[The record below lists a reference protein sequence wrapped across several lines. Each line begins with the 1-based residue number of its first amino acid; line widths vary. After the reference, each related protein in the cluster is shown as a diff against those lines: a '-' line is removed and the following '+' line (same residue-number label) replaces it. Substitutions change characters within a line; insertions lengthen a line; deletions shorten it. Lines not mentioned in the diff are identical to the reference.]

1 MKKSLLFSAVLAG
14 LMLGSCSS
22 SDDIA
27 GNNTGFN
34 ETGKGYINISLNL
47 PTQGKNVSR
56 AANDVTADG
65 NADEYKVNDAALLL
79 FAGANEN
86 DAVFQGAYNL
96 DGLKKTDI
104 SANAQISTQLTKVQE
119 VSSVSA
125 TGNIYAF
132 VLVNKGSNIIVVD
145 TDHTITVNGTAFDGK
160 FSDFSQLQV
169 NDAFAKDNLMM
180 TNVPVV
186 TKPGTAAFDDATVLA
201 DVTRSIFKTEAEAK
215 ANPAADVFVERVAS
229 KVTLGMT
236 GTGTSTE
243 TLSADGATAKNFK
256 YTLEGWN
263 LANVNKSS
271 YLVRQYDNSWNSLT
285 SDGSDFLTGADKSAF
300 TANPYRFAGIN
311 LIKTNVSSDPADN
324 KYRTYWGKDI
334 NYNTVDAPFAS
345 EPTVGDANLTLT
357 KDASTYCY
365 ENTFD
370 VAHQDVRNTTCAIVK
385 MKITPDSYTGTGGTF
400 YTINGG
406 KDVVYSLA
414 SAKTKVG
421 NQFLAENTESSLKT
435 KYFSTISEAGKITVS
450 DVEFSDKAGAVTF
463 NKLVLTFTPSAT
475 GGTATNADVT
485 DAAVLTALANN
496 IKVVEYKGGYSYYN
510 ILIKHFGDE
519 LTPWNPSTKTSGL
532 SYPDHNKDAN
542 WLGRYGV
549 LRNNW
554 YDLDITD
561 VSRLGAATPEEL
573 DVKKDPTPD
582 DNLKSYISVKINVLS
597 WAKRTQ
603 KAILGQ

>member
-1 MKKSLLFSAVLAG
+1 
-14 LMLGSCSS
+14 MLGSCSS
-22 SDDIA
+22 SDDLNGG

-65 NADEYKVNDAALLL
+65 DVKEYNVKDAALLL

-96 DGLKKTDI
+96 DGLKKDI

-119 VSSVSA
+119 ISSISA
-125 TGNIYAF
+125 PGKIYAF
-132 VLVNKGSNIIVVD
+132 VLVNKGANINVGI
-145 TDHTITVNGTAFDGK
+145 DHTITVNGTAFNGK
-160 FSDFSQLQV
+160 FSDFSQLKV
-169 NDAFAKDNLMM
+169 DGAFAKDNLMM

-201 DVTRSIFKTEAEAK
+201 DVTTSIFKTEAEAK

-236 GTGTSTE
+236 GSGTSTE
-243 TLSADGATAKNFK
+243 TLSADGTAAKNFK

-271 YLVRQYDNSWNSLT
+271 YLVRQYDNTWNNLT
-285 SDGSDFLTGADKSAF
+285 SDGHDFLTGADKSAF
-300 TANPYRFAGIN
+300 AANPYRFAGIN
-311 LIKTNVSSDPADN
+311 LIKTNVSSNPAAN

-334 NYNTVDAPFAS
+334 NYTNDAPFAS
-345 EPTVGDANLTLT
+345 DATVGDADLTLG
-357 KDASTYCY
+357 KDATTYCY

-370 VAHQDVRNTTCAIVK
+370 VAHQKVYNTTTAIVK
-385 MKITPDSYTGTGGTF
+385 MKITPESYTGGTF

-414 SAKTKVG
+414 NAKIKVG
-421 NQFLAENTESSLKT
+421 NQFLAENTESFLKT
-435 KYFSTISEAGKITVS
+435 TYFHTVTEAGKITVS
-450 DVEFSDKAGAVTF
+450 DVDFSDNAGKVTF
-463 NKLVLTFTPSAT
+463 NKLVLTFTPTA
-475 GGTATNADVT
+475 GGTATTADVT

-519 LTPWNPSTKTSGL
+519 LTPWNPSTKTSGI
-532 SYPDHNKDAN
+532 SYPTPNEAN

-573 DVKKDPTPD
+573 DVKNDPTPD

>member
-27 GNNTGFN
+27 GSNTGFN
-34 ETGKGYINISLNL
+34 EIGKGYINISLNL

-65 NADEYKVNDAALLL
+65 DVKEYKVNDAALLL

-104 SANAQISTQLTKVQE
+104 NTNVQISTQLTKVQE
-119 VSSVSA
+119 ISSVSA

-132 VLVNKGSNIIVVD
+132 VLVNKGSNIVVG
-145 TDHTITVNGTAFDGK
+145 TDHTITVNGTAFNGK
-160 FSDFSQLQV
+160 FSDFSQLKVDGAFV
-169 NDAFAKDNLMM
+169 NDNLMM

-186 TKPGTAAFDDATVLA
+186 TKPGTAAFDNATVLT

-243 TLSADGATAKNFK
+243 TLSADGATAKNFN
-256 YTLEGWN
+256 YSLEGWN

-271 YLVRQYDNSWNSLT
+271 YLVRQYDNAWNNLT
-285 SDGSDFLTGADKSAF
+285 SDGADFLSGADKTAW

-311 LIKTNVSSDPADN
+311 LIKTNVSSDPAAN

-345 EPTVGDANLTLT
+345 DATVGDADLTLG
-357 KDASTYCY
+357 KDATTYCY

-370 VAHQDVRNTTCAIVK
+370 VDHQNVRNTTTAIVK
-385 MKITPDSYTGTGGTF
+385 MKITPDSYTDGTF

-414 SAKTKVG
+414 NAKTKVG
-421 NQFLAENTESSLKT
+421 NLFLAENTESSLKAT
-435 KYFSTISEAGKITVS
+435 YFPTVTEAGKITVS
-450 DVEFSDKAGAVTF
+450 DVEFSDEAGAVTF
-463 NKLVLTFTPSAT
+463 AKLVLTFTPTA
-475 GGTATNADVT
+475 GGIPTTADVT
-485 DAAVLTALANN
+485 DATVLTAIANN

-519 LTPWNPSTKTSGL
+519 LTPWNPSTKTTGI
-532 SYPDHNKDAN
+532 SYPTPNEAN

-573 DVKKDPTPD
+573 DVKNDPTPD

-603 KAILGQ
+603 SAILGQ

>member
-1 MKKSLLFSAVLAG
+1 
-14 LMLGSCSS
+14 MLGSCSS
-22 SDDIA
+22 SDDLNGG

-47 PTQGKNVSR
+47 PTQSKNVSR

-65 NADEYKVNDAALLL
+65 DAKEYNVKDAALLL

-104 SANAQISTQLTKVQE
+104 DANVQISTQLTKVQE
-119 VSSVSA
+119 ISSISA
-125 TGNIYAF
+125 PGKIYAF
-132 VLVNKGSNIIVVD
+132 VLVNKGANINVGI
-145 TDHTITVNGTAFDGK
+145 DHTITVNGTAFNGK
-160 FSDFSQLQV
+160 FSDFSQLKV
-169 NDAFAKDNLMM
+169 DGAFAKDNLMM

-201 DVTRSIFKTEAEAK
+201 DVTTSIFKTEAEAK

-236 GTGTSTE
+236 GSGTSTE
-243 TLSADGATAKNFK
+243 TLSADGTAAKNFK

-271 YLVRQYDNSWNSLT
+271 YLVRQYDNTWNNLT
-285 SDGSDFLTGADKSAF
+285 SDGLDFLTGADKSAF
-300 TANPYRFAGIN
+300 AANPYRFAGIN
-311 LIKTNVSSDPADN
+311 LIKTNVSSNPAAN

-334 NYNTVDAPFAS
+334 NYTNDAPFAS
-345 EPTVGDANLTLT
+345 DATVGDADLTLG
-357 KDASTYCY
+357 KDATTYCY

-370 VAHQDVRNTTCAIVK
+370 VAHQKVYNTTTAIVK
-385 MKITPDSYTGTGGTF
+385 MKITPDPSTGGTF

-414 SAKTKVG
+414 NAKTKVG
-421 NQFLAENTESSLKT
+421 NQFLAENTESFLKT
-435 KYFSTISEAGKITVS
+435 TYFPSVTEAGKITVS
-450 DVEFSDKAGAVTF
+450 DVDFSDNAGKVTF
-463 NKLVLTFTPSAT
+463 NKLVLTFTPTAGGAAT
-475 GGTATNADVT
+475 TYDVT

-496 IKVVEYKGGYSYYN
+496 IKVVEYKGGYSYYK

-519 LTPWNPSTKTSGL
+519 LTPWNPSTKTSGI
-532 SYPDHNKDAN
+532 SYPTPDEAN

-554 YDLDITD
+554 YDLDITG

-573 DVKKDPTPD
+573 DVKNDPTPD

>member
-1 MKKSLLFSAVLAG
+1 
-14 LMLGSCSS
+14 MLGSCSS
-22 SDDIA
+22 SDDLNGG

-47 PTQGKNVSR
+47 PTQSKNVSR

-65 NADEYKVNDAALLL
+65 DAKEYNVKDAALLL

-104 SANAQISTQLTKVQE
+104 DANVQISTQLTKVQE
-119 VSSVSA
+119 ISSISA
-125 TGNIYAF
+125 PGKIYAF
-132 VLVNKGSNIIVVD
+132 VLVNKGANINVGI
-145 TDHTITVNGTAFDGK
+145 DHTITVNGTAFNGK
-160 FSDFSQLQV
+160 FSDFSQLKV
-169 NDAFAKDNLMM
+169 DGAFAKDNLMM

-201 DVTRSIFKTEAEAK
+201 DVTTSIFKTEAEAK

-236 GTGTSTE
+236 GSGTSTE
-243 TLSADGATAKNFK
+243 TLSADGTAAKNFK

-271 YLVRQYDNSWNSLT
+271 YLVRQYDNTWNNLT
-285 SDGSDFLTGADKSAF
+285 SDGLDFLTGADKSAF
-300 TANPYRFAGIN
+300 AANPYRFAGIN
-311 LIKTNVSSDPADN
+311 LIKTNVSSNPAAN

-334 NYNTVDAPFAS
+334 NYTNDAPFAS
-345 EPTVGDANLTLT
+345 DATVGDADLTLG
-357 KDASTYCY
+357 KDATTYCY

-370 VAHQDVRNTTCAIVK
+370 VAHQKVYNTTTAIVK
-385 MKITPDSYTGTGGTF
+385 MKITPDPSTGGTF

-414 SAKTKVG
+414 NAKTKVG
-421 NQFLAENTESSLKT
+421 NQFLAENTESFLKT
-435 KYFSTISEAGKITVS
+435 TYFPSVTEAGKITVS
-450 DVEFSDKAGAVTF
+450 DVDFSDNAGKVTF
-463 NKLVLTFTPSAT
+463 NKLVLTFTPTAGGAAT
-475 GGTATNADVT
+475 TYDVT

-519 LTPWNPSTKTSGL
+519 LTPWNPSTKTSGI
-532 SYPDHNKDAN
+532 SYPTPNEAN

-554 YDLDITD
+554 YDLDITG

-573 DVKKDPTPD
+573 DVKNDPTPD

>member
-1 MKKSLLFSAVLAG
+1 MKKTLLFSVALAG

-22 SDDIA
+22 SDDLNGG

-65 NADEYKVNDAALLL
+65 DVKEYNVKDAALLL

-96 DGLKKTDI
+96 DGLKKDI

-119 VSSVSA
+119 ISSISA
-125 TGNIYAF
+125 PGKIYAF
-132 VLVNKGSNIIVVD
+132 VLVNKGANINVGI
-145 TDHTITVNGTAFDGK
+145 DHTITVNGTAFNGK
-160 FSDFSQLQV
+160 FSDFSQLKV
-169 NDAFAKDNLMM
+169 DGAFAKDNLMM

-186 TKPGTAAFDDATVLA
+186 TKPGSTAFDDATVLT
-201 DVTRSIFKTEAEAK
+201 DVTSSIFKTEAEAK

-229 KVTLGMT
+229 KVTLGMS
-236 GTGTSTE
+236 GSGTSTE

-271 YLVRQYDNSWNSLT
+271 YLVRQYDNTWNNLT
-285 SDGSDFLTGADKSAF
+285 SDGHDFLTGADKSAF
-300 TANPYRFAGIN
+300 AANPYRFAGIN
-311 LIKTNVSSDPADN
+311 LIKTNVSSNPAAN

-334 NYNTVDAPFAS
+334 NYTNDAPFAS
-345 EPTVGDANLTLT
+345 DATVGDADLTLG
-357 KDASTYCY
+357 KDATTYCY

-370 VAHQDVRNTTCAIVK
+370 VAHQKVYNTTTAIVK
-385 MKITPDSYTGTGGTF
+385 MKITPESYTGGTF

-414 SAKTKVG
+414 NAKIKVG
-421 NQFLAENTESSLKT
+421 NQFLAENTESFLKT
-435 KYFSTISEAGKITVS
+435 TYFHTVTEAGKITVS
-450 DVEFSDKAGAVTF
+450 DVDFSDNAGKVTF
-463 NKLVLTFTPSAT
+463 NKLVLTFTPTA
-475 GGTATNADVT
+475 GGTATTADVT

-532 SYPDHNKDAN
+532 SYPDPNKDAN

-554 YDLDITD
+554 YDLDITG

-573 DVKKDPTPD
+573 DVKNDPTPD

-603 KAILGQ
+603 GAILGQ

>member
-27 GNNTGFN
+27 GSNTGFN

-65 NADEYKVNDAALLL
+65 VADEYKVNDAALLL

-86 DAVFQGAYNL
+86 DAVFQGAYDL
-96 DGLKKTDI
+96 DGLKKNNI
-104 SANAQISTQLTKVQE
+104 ENNVQISTQLTKVQE
-119 VSSVSA
+119 ISSISA
-125 TGNIYAF
+125 SGNIYAF
-132 VLVNKGSNIIVVD
+132 VLVNKGSNIKVG
-145 TDHTITVNGTAFDGK
+145 TDHTITVNGSPFTGNFSAFSKLEVKG
-160 FSDFSQLQV
+160 DFV
-169 NDAFAKDNLMM
+169 KDNLMM

-201 DVTRSIFKTEAEAK
+201 DVTSSIFKTEAEAK

-236 GTGTSTE
+236 GSGTSTE
-243 TLSADGATAKNFK
+243 TLSADGATAENFK
-256 YTLEGWN
+256 YALEGWN

-271 YLVRQYDNSWNSLT
+271 YLVRQYDNTWNNLT
-285 SDGSDFLTGADKSAF
+285 SDGRDFLTSADKSAF
-300 TANPYRFAGIN
+300 DANPYRFAGIK
-311 LIKTNVSSDPADN
+311 LIKTNVSSNPADN
-324 KYRTYWGKDI
+324 KFRTYWGKDI
-334 NYNTVDAPFAS
+334 NYTDDAPFAS
-345 EPTVGDANLTLT
+345 YATVGDADLTLGMGAT
-357 KDASTYCY
+357 TYCY

-370 VAHQDVRNTTCAIVK
+370 VDHQNVCNTTTAIVK
-385 MKITPDSYTGTGGTF
+385 MKITPDSYTGGTTF

-414 SAKTKVG
+414 NAKTKVG

-435 KYFSTISEAGKITVS
+435 KYFSTVSEDGKITVS
-450 DVEFSDKAGAVTF
+450 DVDFSDNAGKVNF
-463 NKLVLTFTPSAT
+463 NKLVLTFTPTAT
-475 GGTATNADVT
+475 GSTPTTADVT
-485 DAAVLTALANN
+485 DATVLTALANN

-532 SYPDHNKDAN
+532 SYPTPNEAN

-554 YDLDITD
+554 YDLDITG
-561 VSRLGAATPEEL
+561 VSRLGAATPDEL
-573 DVKKDPTPD
+573 DVKEDPTPD

-603 KAILGQ
+603 GAILGQ

>member
-1 MKKSLLFSAVLAG
+1 MKKTLLFSVALAG

-22 SDDIA
+22 SDDLNGG

-65 NADEYKVNDAALLL
+65 DVKEYNVKDAALLL

-96 DGLKKTDI
+96 DDLKKTDI
-104 SANAQISTQLTKVQE
+104 DANVQISTQLTKVQE
-119 VSSVSA
+119 ISSISA
-125 TGNIYAF
+125 PGKIYAF
-132 VLVNKGSNIIVVD
+132 VLVNKGANINVGI
-145 TDHTITVNGTAFDGK
+145 DHTITVNGTAFNGK
-160 FSDFSQLQV
+160 FSDFSQLKV
-169 NDAFAKDNLMM
+169 DGAFAKDNLMM

-201 DVTRSIFKTEAEAK
+201 DVTTSIFKTEAEAK

-236 GTGTSTE
+236 GSGTSTE
-243 TLSADGATAKNFK
+243 TLSADGTAAKNFK

-271 YLVRQYDNSWNSLT
+271 YLVRQYDNTWNNLT
-285 SDGSDFLTGADKSAF
+285 SDGLDFLTGADKSAF
-300 TANPYRFAGIN
+300 AANPYRFAGIN
-311 LIKTNVSSDPADN
+311 LIKTNVSSNPAAN

-334 NYNTVDAPFAS
+334 NYTNDAPFAS
-345 EPTVGDANLTLT
+345 DATVGDADLTLG
-357 KDASTYCY
+357 KDATTYCY

-370 VAHQDVRNTTCAIVK
+370 VAHQKVYNTTTAIVK
-385 MKITPDSYTGTGGTF
+385 MKITPDPSTGGTF

-414 SAKTKVG
+414 NAKTKVG
-421 NQFLAENTESSLKT
+421 NQFLAENTESFLKT
-435 KYFSTISEAGKITVS
+435 TYFPSVTEAGKITVS
-450 DVEFSDKAGAVTF
+450 DVDFSDNAGKVTF
-463 NKLVLTFTPSAT
+463 NKLVLTFTPTA
-475 GGTATNADVT
+475 GGTATTYDVT

-519 LTPWNPSTKTSGL
+519 LTPWNPSTKTSGI
-532 SYPDHNKDAN
+532 SYPTPDEAN

-554 YDLDITD
+554 YDLDITG

-573 DVKKDPTPD
+573 DVKNDPTPD

-603 KAILGQ
+603 GAILGQ

>member
-27 GNNTGFN
+27 GSNTGFN

-65 NADEYKVNDAALLL
+65 VAEEYKVNDAALLL

-96 DGLKKTDI
+96 DGLKKNNI
-104 SANAQISTQLTKVQE
+104 ENNVQISTQLTKVQE
-119 VSSVSA
+119 ISSISA
-125 TGNIYAF
+125 SGNIYAF
-132 VLVNKGSNIIVVD
+132 VLVNKGSNINVG
-145 TDHTITVNGTAFDGK
+145 TDHTITVNSIPFTGNFSAFSKLKVKG
-160 FSDFSQLQV
+160 DFV
-169 NDAFAKDNLMM
+169 KDNLMM

-201 DVTRSIFKTEAEAK
+201 DVTTSIFKTEAEAK

-236 GTGTSTE
+236 GSGTSTE
-243 TLSADGATAKNFK
+243 TLSADGATAKNFE
-256 YTLEGWN
+256 YTLVGWN

-271 YLVRQYDNSWNSLT
+271 YLVRQYDNAWNNLT
-285 SDGSDFLTGADKSAF
+285 SNGADFLSGADKSAF
-300 TANPYRFAGIN
+300 DANPYRFAGIK
-311 LIKTNVSSDPADN
+311 LIKTNVSSNPAAN

-334 NYNTVDAPFAS
+334 NYTNDAPFAS
-345 EPTVGDANLTLT
+345 DATVGDADLTLG

-370 VAHQDVRNTTCAIVK
+370 VAHQNVCNTTTAIVK
-385 MKITPDSYTGTGGTF
+385 MKITPDSYTDGTTF

-414 SAKTKVG
+414 NAKTKVG
-421 NQFLAENTESSLKT
+421 NQFLAENTESFLKT
-435 KYFSTISEAGKITVS
+435 TYFPSVTEAGKITVS
-450 DVEFSDKAGAVTF
+450 DVDFSDNAGKVTF
-463 NKLVLTFTPSAT
+463 NKLVLTFTPTA
-475 GGTATNADVT
+475 GGTATTYDVT
-485 DAAVLTALANN
+485 DAAILTALANN
-496 IKVVEYKGGYSYYN
+496 IKVVEYKDGYSYYN

-519 LTPWNPSTKTSGL
+519 LTPWNPSTKTSGI
-532 SYPDHNKDAN
+532 SYPSSNEAN

-554 YDLDITD
+554 YDLDITG

-573 DVKKDPTPD
+573 DVKNDPTPD

-603 KAILGQ
+603 GAILGQ

>member
-1 MKKSLLFSAVLAG
+1 MKKTLLFSVALAG

-22 SDDIA
+22 SDDLNGG

-65 NADEYKVNDAALLL
+65 DVKEYNVKDAALLL

-96 DGLKKTDI
+96 DGLKKDI

-119 VSSVSA
+119 ISSISA
-125 TGNIYAF
+125 PGKIYAF
-132 VLVNKGSNIIVVD
+132 VLVNKGAKINVGI
-145 TDHTITVNGTAFDGK
+145 DHTITVNGIAFNGK
-160 FSDFSQLQV
+160 FSDFSQLKV
-169 NDAFAKDNLMM
+169 DGAFAKDNLMM

-201 DVTRSIFKTEAEAK
+201 DVTTSIFKTEAEAK

-236 GTGTSTE
+236 GSGTSTE
-243 TLSADGATAKNFK
+243 TLSADGTAAKNFK

-271 YLVRQYDNSWNSLT
+271 YLVRQYDNTWNNLT
-285 SDGSDFLTGADKSAF
+285 SDGLDFLTGADKSAF
-300 TANPYRFAGIN
+300 AANPYRFAGIN
-311 LIKTNVSSDPADN
+311 LIKTNVSSNPAAN

-334 NYNTVDAPFAS
+334 NYTNDAPFAS
-345 EPTVGDANLTLT
+345 DATVGDADLTLG
-357 KDASTYCY
+357 KDATTYCY

-370 VAHQDVRNTTCAIVK
+370 VAHQKVYNTTTAIVK
-385 MKITPDSYTGTGGTF
+385 MKITPDSYTGGTF

-414 SAKTKVG
+414 NAKTKVG
-421 NQFLAENTESSLKT
+421 NQFLAENTESFLKT
-435 KYFSTISEAGKITVS
+435 TYFPTVTEAGKISVS
-450 DVEFSDKAGAVTF
+450 NVEFSDEAGAVTF
-463 NKLVLTFTPSAT
+463 TKLVLTFTPTAT
-475 GGTATNADVT
+475 GGTTSTADVT

-519 LTPWNPSTKTSGL
+519 LTPWNPSTKTSGI
-532 SYPDHNKDAN
+532 SYPTPNEAN

-573 DVKKDPTPD
+573 DVKNDPTPD

-603 KAILGQ
+603 SAILGQ

>member
-27 GNNTGFN
+27 GSNTGFN

-96 DGLKKTDI
+96 DGLKKNAID
-104 SANAQISTQLTKVQE
+104 ANAQISTQLTKVQE
-119 VSSVSA
+119 ISSVSA

-132 VLVNKGSNIIVVD
+132 VLVNKGSNIVVG
-145 TDHTITVNGTAFDGK
+145 TDHTITVNGTAFNGK
-160 FSDFSQLQV
+160 FSDFSQLKVDGAFV
-169 NDAFAKDNLMM
+169 NDNLMM

-186 TKPGTAAFDDATVLA
+186 TKPGTAAFDNATVLT
-201 DVTRSIFKTEAEAK
+201 DVTTSIFKTEAEAK

-236 GTGTSTE
+236 GSGTSTE

-271 YLVRQYDNSWNSLT
+271 YLVRQYDNTWNNLT
-285 SDGSDFLTGADKSAF
+285 SDGRDFLTGAEKSAF
-300 TANPYRFAGIN
+300 DANPYRFAGIK
-311 LIKTNVSSDPADN
+311 LIKTNVSSDPAAN

-334 NYNTVDAPFAS
+334 NYTDDAPFATD
-345 EPTVGDANLTLT
+345 PTVGDAYLTLGKGAT
-357 KDASTYCY
+357 TYCY

-370 VAHQDVRNTTCAIVK
+370 VDHQNVCNTTTAIVK
-385 MKITPDSYTGTGGTF
+385 MKITPDSYTGGTTF

-406 KDVVYSLA
+406 KDVVYSLEN
-414 SAKTKVG
+414 AKTKVG
-421 NQFLAENTESSLKT
+421 NQFLAEKTESFLKT
-435 KYFSTISEAGKITVS
+435 TYFPTVTEAGKITVS
-450 DVEFSDKAGAVTF
+450 DVDFSDNAGKVNF
-463 NKLVLTFTPSAT
+463 NKLVLTFTPTAT
-475 GGTATNADVT
+475 GGTTSTADVT
-485 DAAVLTALANN
+485 DVAVLTALANN

-532 SYPDHNKDAN
+532 SYPTPNEAN

-554 YDLDITD
+554 YDLDITG
-561 VSRLGAATPEEL
+561 VSRLGAATPDEL

>member
-1 MKKSLLFSAVLAG
+1 MKKTLLFSVALAG

-22 SDDIA
+22 SDDLNGG

-47 PTQGKNVSR
+47 PTQSKNVSR
-56 AANDVTADG
+56 AANDDVADG
-65 NADEYKVNDAALLL
+65 VADEYKVNDAALLL
-79 FAGANEN
+79 FAGLNEN
-86 DAVFQGAYNL
+86 EASFQGAYDL
-96 DGLKKTDI
+96 TGFKTNDI
-104 SANAQISTQLTKVQE
+104 SSNHQISTQLTKVQE
-119 VSSVSA
+119 ISSISA
-125 TGNIYAF
+125 PGKIYAF
-132 VLVNKGSNIIVVD
+132 VLVNKGSNINVG
-145 TDHTITVNGTAFDGK
+145 TDHTIKVNGSLFTGSFSK
-160 FSDFSQLQV
+160 FSKLEVDG
-169 NDAFAKDNLMM
+169 AFAKDNLMM

-201 DVTRSIFKTEAEAK
+201 DVTTSIFKTEAEAK

-229 KVTLGMT
+229 KVTLGQS
-236 GTGTSTE
+236 GDGTSTE
-243 TLSADGATAKNFK
+243 TLSTNGATAKAFK
-256 YTLEGWN
+256 YSLEGWN

-271 YLVRQYDNSWNSLT
+271 YLVRQYDNSWNNLT
-285 SDGSDFLTGADKSAF
+285 SDATDFVTGADKSAF
-300 TANPYRFAGIN
+300 IANPYRFAGIN
-311 LIKTNVSSDPADN
+311 LIKTAVSSDPGAN
-324 KYRTYWGKDI
+324 KYRTYWGMDK
-334 NYNTVDAPFAS
+334 NYSTVDAPFAS
-345 EPTVGDANLTLT
+345 NPTVGDADLTLGKNET
-357 KDASTYCY
+357 TYCY

-385 MKITPDSYTGTGGTF
+385 MKITPDTYTDGTF

-421 NQFLAENTESSLKT
+421 NQFLGENTESYLKAT
-435 KYFSTISEAGKITVS
+435 YFPAISEAGKISVS
-450 DVEFSDKAGAVTF
+450 DVDFSDNAGKVTF
-463 NKLVLTFTPSAT
+463 NKLVLTFTPTA
-475 GGTATNADVT
+475 GGTATTKKDVT

-519 LTPWNPSTKTSGL
+519 LAPWNPSTKTKGV
-532 SYPDHNKDAN
+532 SYPAPNEAN

-554 YDLDITD
+554 YDLDITG
-561 VSRLGAATPEEL
+561 VSRLGAATPDEL
-573 DVKKDPTPD
+573 DVKNDPTPD

-603 KAILGQ
+603 GATLGE

>member
-27 GNNTGFN
+27 GSNTGFN

-65 NADEYKVNDAALLL
+65 DVKEYNVKDAALLL

-96 DGLKKTDI
+96 DGLKKDI

-119 VSSVSA
+119 ISSISA
-125 TGNIYAF
+125 SGKIYAF
-132 VLVNKGSNIIVVD
+132 VLVNKGAKIIVG
-145 TDHTITVNGTAFDGK
+145 TDHTITVNGTPFNGK
-160 FSDFSQLQV
+160 FSEFSKLEV
-169 NDAFAKDNLMM
+169 DGAFAKDNLMM

-201 DVTRSIFKTEAEAK
+201 DVTTSIFKTEAEAK

-236 GTGTSTE
+236 GSGTSTE
-243 TLSADGATAKNFK
+243 TLSADGATAKNFE
-256 YTLEGWN
+256 YTLVGWN

-271 YLVRQYDNSWNSLT
+271 YLVRQYDNSWKDLK
-285 SDGSDFLTGADKSAF
+285 SDGYDFLTGADKSAF
-300 TANPYRFAGIN
+300 DANPYRFAGIN
-311 LIKTNVSSDPADN
+311 LIKTNVSSDPAAN

-334 NYNTVDAPFAS
+334 NYTDEAPFATD
-345 EPTVGDANLTLT
+345 PTVGDGDLTLGKGAT
-357 KDASTYCY
+357 TYCY

-370 VAHQDVRNTTCAIVK
+370 VAHQDVRNTTTAIVK
-385 MKITPDSYTGTGGTF
+385 MKITPDSYTGGTTF

-414 SAKTKVG
+414 NAKTKVG
-421 NQFLAENTESSLKT
+421 NQFLAEKTESFLKT
-435 KYFSTISEAGKITVS
+435 TYFPTVTEAGKITVS
-450 DVEFSDKAGAVTF
+450 DVDFSDNAGKVTF
-463 NKLVLTFTPSAT
+463 NKLVLTFTP
-475 GGTATNADVT
+475 TATSGTPTTADVT
-485 DAAVLTALANN
+485 DATVLTALANN

-519 LTPWNPSTKTSGL
+519 LTPWNPSTKTSGI
-532 SYPDHNKDAN
+532 SYPTPNEAN

-554 YDLDITD
+554 YDLDITG

>member
-65 NADEYKVNDAALLL
+65 NVDEYKVNDAALLL

-96 DGLKKTDI
+96 DGFQKKDI
-104 SANAQISTQLTKVQE
+104 SADAQISTQLTKVQE

-132 VLVNKGSNIIVVD
+132 VLVNKGSNIVVD
-145 TDHTITVNGTAFDGK
+145 TDHTITVNGTAFNGK
-160 FSDFSQLQV
+160 FSDFSKLEV
-169 NDAFAKDNLMM
+169 NGAFAKDNLMM

-186 TKPGTAAFDDATVLA
+186 TKPGSTAFDDATVLT
-201 DVTRSIFKTEAEAK
+201 DVTSSIFKTEAEAK

-271 YLVRQYDNSWNSLT
+271 YLVRQYDNSWNSLK
-285 SDGSDFLTGADKSAF
+285 SDGKDFLTGAVKSAF
-300 TANPYRFAGIN
+300 DANPYRFAGIN
-311 LIKTNVSSDPADN
+311 LIKTNVSSDPAAN

-334 NYNTVDAPFAS
+334 NYNTVEAPFAS
-345 EPTVGDANLTLT
+345 DPTVGDADLTLG
-357 KDASTYCY
+357 KDATTYCY

-370 VAHQDVRNTTCAIVK
+370 VAHQDVRNTTTAIVK
-385 MKITPDSYTGTGGTF
+385 MKITPDTYTGGTF

-414 SAKTKVG
+414 TAKAKVG
-421 NQFLAENTESSLKT
+421 NQFLAENTESSLKAT
-435 KYFSTISEAGKITVS
+435 YFHTVTEAGKITVS
-450 DVEFSDKAGAVTF
+450 DVDFSDKAGAVTF
-463 NKLVLTFTPSAT
+463 AKLVLTFTPTA
-475 GGTATNADVT
+475 GGTPTTADVT
-485 DAAVLTALANN
+485 DATVLTALANN

-519 LTPWNPSTKTSGL
+519 LTPWNPSTKTSGI
-532 SYPDHNKDAN
+532 SYPTPNEAN

-573 DVKKDPTPD
+573 DVKNDPTPD

-603 KAILGQ
+603 SAILGQ

>member
-1 MKKSLLFSAVLAG
+1 MKKTLLFSVALAG

-22 SDDIA
+22 SDDLNGG

-47 PTQGKNVSR
+47 PTQSKNVSR

-65 NADEYKVNDAALLL
+65 DAKEYNVKDAALLL

-104 SANAQISTQLTKVQE
+104 DANVQISTQLTKVQE
-119 VSSVSA
+119 ISSISA
-125 TGNIYAF
+125 PGKIYAF
-132 VLVNKGSNIIVVD
+132 VLVNKGANINVGI
-145 TDHTITVNGTAFDGK
+145 DHTITVNGTAFNGK
-160 FSDFSQLQV
+160 FSDFSQLKV
-169 NDAFAKDNLMM
+169 DGAFAKDNLMM

-201 DVTRSIFKTEAEAK
+201 DVTTSIFKTEAEAK

-236 GTGTSTE
+236 GSGTSTE
-243 TLSADGATAKNFK
+243 TLSADGTAAKNFK

-271 YLVRQYDNSWNSLT
+271 YLVRQYDNTWNNLT
-285 SDGSDFLTGADKSAF
+285 SNGLDFLTGADKSAF
-300 TANPYRFAGIN
+300 AANPYRFAGIN
-311 LIKTNVSSDPADN
+311 LIKTNVSSNPAAN

-334 NYNTVDAPFAS
+334 NYTNDAPFAS
-345 EPTVGDANLTLT
+345 DATVGDADLTLG
-357 KDASTYCY
+357 KDATTYCY

-370 VAHQDVRNTTCAIVK
+370 VAHQKVYNTTTAIVK
-385 MKITPDSYTGTGGTF
+385 MKITPDPSTGGTF

-414 SAKTKVG
+414 NAKTKVG
-421 NQFLAENTESSLKT
+421 NQFLAENTESFLKT
-435 KYFSTISEAGKITVS
+435 TYFPSVTEAGKITVS
-450 DVEFSDKAGAVTF
+450 DVDFSDNAGKVTF
-463 NKLVLTFTPSAT
+463 NKLVLTFTPTAGGAAT
-475 GGTATNADVT
+475 TYDVT

-519 LTPWNPSTKTSGL
+519 LTPWNPSTKTSGI
-532 SYPDHNKDAN
+532 SYPTPDEAN

-554 YDLDITD
+554 YDLDITG

-573 DVKKDPTPD
+573 DVKNDPTPD

>member
-27 GNNTGFN
+27 GSNTGFN
-34 ETGKGYINISLNL
+34 ENGKGYINISLNL

-65 NADEYKVNDAALLL
+65 DVKEYKVNDAALLL
-79 FAGANEN
+79 FAGENEN
-86 DAVFQGAYNL
+86 DAVFQEAYNL

-104 SANAQISTQLTKVQE
+104 NTNVQISTQLTKVQE
-119 VSSVSA
+119 ISSVSA

-132 VLVNKGSNIIVVD
+132 VLVNKGSNIGVG
-145 TDHTITVNGTAFDGK
+145 TDHTITVNGTAFNGK
-160 FSDFSQLQV
+160 FSDFSQLKVDGAFV
-169 NDAFAKDNLMM
+169 NDNLMM

-186 TKPGTAAFDDATVLA
+186 TKPGTAAFDNATVLT

-236 GTGTSTE
+236 GSGTSTE
-243 TLSADGATAKNFK
+243 TLSADGATAENFK
-256 YTLEGWN
+256 YALEGWN

-271 YLVRQYDNSWNSLT
+271 YLVRQYDNTWNNLT
-285 SDGSDFLTGADKSAF
+285 SDGRDFLTSADKSAF
-300 TANPYRFAGIN
+300 DANPYRFAGIN
-311 LIKTNVSSDPADN
+311 LIKTNVLSDPAAN

-334 NYNTVDAPFAS
+334 NYNPDDAPFAS
-345 EPTVGDANLTLT
+345 DPTVGDADLTLG
-357 KDASTYCY
+357 KDATTYCY

-370 VAHQDVRNTTCAIVK
+370 VDHQNVRNTTTAIVK
-385 MKITPDSYTGTGGTF
+385 MKITPDSYTGGTTF

-406 KDVVYSLA
+406 KDVVYSLEN
-414 SAKTKVG
+414 AKTKVG
-421 NQFLAENTESSLKT
+421 NQFLAENTESSLKAT
-435 KYFSTISEAGKITVS
+435 YFHTVTEAGKITVS
-450 DVEFSDKAGAVTF
+450 DVEFSDEAGAVTF
-463 NKLVLTFTPSAT
+463 AKLVLTFTPTA
-475 GGTATNADVT
+475 GGIPTTADVT
-485 DAAVLTALANN
+485 DATVLTALANN

-519 LTPWNPSTKTSGL
+519 LTPWNPSTKTTGI
-532 SYPDHNKDAN
+532 SYPTPNEAN

-554 YDLDITD
+554 YYLDITD

-573 DVKKDPTPD
+573 DVQNDPTPD

-603 KAILGQ
+603 STILGK

>member
-104 SANAQISTQLTKVQE
+104 DANAQISTQLTKVQE
-119 VSSVSA
+119 ISSVSA

-132 VLVNKGSNIIVVD
+132 VLVNKGSNIVVG
-145 TDHTITVNGTAFDGK
+145 TDHTITVNGTAFTGK

-169 NDAFAKDNLMM
+169 NGDFVKDNLMM

-186 TKPGTAAFDDATVLA
+186 TEPGTAAFDDATVLTN
-201 DVTRSIFKTEAEAK
+201 VTSSIFKTEAEAK

-236 GTGTSTE
+236 GSGTSTE
-243 TLSADGATAKNFK
+243 TLSADGAPAAKFK
-256 YTLEGWN
+256 YELNGWN

-271 YLVRQYDNSWNSLT
+271 YLVRQYDNSWNSLA
-285 SDGSDFLTGADKSAF
+285 SDGLDFLSTAEQSLWSA
-300 TANPYRFAGIN
+300 NKYRFAGIN
-311 LIKTNVSSDPADN
+311 LIKTNVPSDPAAN

-334 NYNTVDAPFAS
+334 NYTDEAPFAS
-345 EPTVGDANLTLT
+345 EATVGDAALTLT
-357 KDASTYCY
+357 KDATTYCY

-370 VAHQDVRNTTCAIVK
+370 VAHQDVRNTTTAIVK
-385 MKITPDSYTGTGGTF
+385 MKITPDSYTDGTF

-414 SAKTKVG
+414 NAKTKVG

-435 KYFSTISEAGKITVS
+435 TYFPTVTEAGKITVS

-463 NKLVLTFTPSAT
+463 TKLVLTFTPTAT
-475 GGTATNADVT
+475 GGTATTANVT
-485 DAAVLTALANN
+485 DAAVLAALANN

-519 LTPWNPSTKTSGL
+519 LTPWNPSTKTSGI
-532 SYPDHNKDAN
+532 SYPTPNEAN

-554 YDLDITD
+554 YYLDITG

-573 DVKKDPTPD
+573 DVKNDPTPD

-603 KAILGQ
+603 KATLGE

>member
-1 MKKSLLFSAVLAG
+1 
-14 LMLGSCSS
+14 MLGSCSS
-22 SDDIA
+22 SDDLNGG

-47 PTQGKNVSR
+47 PTQSKNVSR

-65 NADEYKVNDAALLL
+65 DAKEYNVKDAALLL

-104 SANAQISTQLTKVQE
+104 DANVQISTQLTKVQE
-119 VSSVSA
+119 ISSISA
-125 TGNIYAF
+125 PGKIYAF
-132 VLVNKGSNIIVVD
+132 VLVNKGANINVGI
-145 TDHTITVNGTAFDGK
+145 DHTITVNGTAFNGK
-160 FSDFSQLQV
+160 FSDFSQLKV
-169 NDAFAKDNLMM
+169 DGAFAKDNLMM

-201 DVTRSIFKTEAEAK
+201 DVTTSIFKTEAEAK

-236 GTGTSTE
+236 GSGTSTE
-243 TLSADGATAKNFK
+243 TLSADGTAAKNFK

-271 YLVRQYDNSWNSLT
+271 YLVRQYDNTWNNLT
-285 SDGSDFLTGADKSAF
+285 SDGLDFLTGADKSAF
-300 TANPYRFAGIN
+300 AANPYRFAGIN
-311 LIKTNVSSDPADN
+311 LIKTNVSSNPAAN

-334 NYNTVDAPFAS
+334 NYTNDAPFAS
-345 EPTVGDANLTLT
+345 DATVGDADLTLG
-357 KDASTYCY
+357 KDATTYCY

-370 VAHQDVRNTTCAIVK
+370 VAHQKVYNTTTAIVK
-385 MKITPDSYTGTGGTF
+385 MKITPDPSTGGTF

-414 SAKTKVG
+414 NAKTKVG
-421 NQFLAENTESSLKT
+421 NQFLAENTESFLKT
-435 KYFSTISEAGKITVS
+435 TYFHTVTEAGKITVS
-450 DVEFSDKAGAVTF
+450 DVDFSDNAGKVTF
-463 NKLVLTFTPSAT
+463 NKLVLTFTPTA
-475 GGTATNADVT
+475 GGTATTADVT

-496 IKVVEYKGGYSYYN
+496 IKVVEYKDGYSYYN

-519 LTPWNPSTKTSGL
+519 LTPWNPSTKTSGI
-532 SYPDHNKDAN
+532 SYPAPDEAN

-573 DVKKDPTPD
+573 DVKNDPTPD

>member
-1 MKKSLLFSAVLAG
+1 MKKTLLFSVALAG

-22 SDDIA
+22 SDDLNGG

-65 NADEYKVNDAALLL
+65 DVDEYNVKDAALLL
-79 FAGANEN
+79 FAGSNEN

-96 DGLKKTDI
+96 EGLKKDI

-119 VSSVSA
+119 ISSISA
-125 TGNIYAF
+125 SGKIYAF
-132 VLVNKGSNIIVVD
+132 VLVNKGTKIIVG
-145 TDHTITVNGTAFDGK
+145 TDHTITVNGTAFSGN
-160 FSDFSQLQV
+160 FSDFSKLEV
-169 NDAFAKDNLMM
+169 NGAFVKDNLMM

-201 DVTRSIFKTEAEAK
+201 DVTTSIFKTEAEAK
-215 ANPAADVFVERVAS
+215 ANPAADIFVERVAS
-229 KVTLGMT
+229 KVTLGQT
-236 GTGTSTE
+236 GSGTSIE
-243 TLSADGATAKNFK
+243 TLSADGTPAKNFK
-256 YTLEGWN
+256 YTLKGWN

-271 YLVRQYDNSWNSLT
+271 YLVRQYDNSWKDLK
-285 SDGSDFLTGADKSAF
+285 SDGTDFLTGADKSAF
-300 TANPYRFAGIN
+300 DANPYRFAGIK
-311 LIKTNVSSDPADN
+311 LIKTNESSNPAAN

-334 NYNTVDAPFAS
+334 NYTNDAPFAS
-345 EPTVGDANLTLT
+345 DAIVGDADLTLE

-370 VAHQDVRNTTCAIVK
+370 VAHQNVCNTTTAIVK
-385 MKITPDSYTGTGGTF
+385 MKITPDSYTDGTTF

-414 SAKTKVG
+414 NAKTKVG

-435 KYFSTISEAGKITVS
+435 KYFSSVTEAGKIKVS

-463 NKLVLTFTPSAT
+463 TKLVLTFTPTATGSAT
-475 GGTATNADVT
+475 KTVNVT

-496 IKVVEYKGGYSYYN
+496 IKVVEYKDGYSYYN

-519 LTPWNPSTKTSGL
+519 LTPWNPSTKTSGI
-532 SYPDHNKDAN
+532 SYPSSNEAN

-554 YDLDITD
+554 YDLDITG

-573 DVKKDPTPD
+573 DVKNDPTPD

-603 KAILGQ
+603 GAILGQ

>member
-27 GNNTGFN
+27 GSNTGFN

-96 DGLKKTDI
+96 DGLKKDI
-104 SANAQISTQLTKVQE
+104 SSNAQISTQLTKVQE
-119 VSSVSA
+119 ISSVSA

-132 VLVNKGSNIIVVD
+132 VLVNKGSNIGVG
-145 TDHTITVNGTAFDGK
+145 TDHTITVNGTAFNGK
-160 FSDFSQLQV
+160 FSDFSQLKVDGAFV
-169 NDAFAKDNLMM
+169 NDNLMM

-186 TKPGTAAFDDATVLA
+186 TKPGTAAFDNATVLT
-201 DVTRSIFKTEAEAK
+201 DVTTSIFKTEAEAK

-271 YLVRQYDNSWNSLT
+271 YLVRQYDNSWNSLK
-285 SDGSDFLTGADKSAF
+285 SDGKDFLTGAVKSAF
-300 TANPYRFAGIN
+300 DANPYRFAGIN
-311 LIKTNVSSDPADN
+311 LIKTNVSSDPAAN

-334 NYNTVDAPFAS
+334 NYNTVEAPFAS
-345 EPTVGDANLTLT
+345 DPTVGDADLTLG
-357 KDASTYCY
+357 KDATTYCY

-370 VAHQDVRNTTCAIVK
+370 VAHQDVRNTTTAIVK
-385 MKITPDSYTGTGGTF
+385 MKITPDTYTGGTF

-414 SAKTKVG
+414 TAKAKVG
-421 NQFLAENTESSLKT
+421 NQFLAENTESSLKAT
-435 KYFSTISEAGKITVS
+435 YFHTVTEAGKITVS
-450 DVEFSDKAGAVTF
+450 DVDFSDNAGAVTF
-463 NKLVLTFTPSAT
+463 NKLVLTFTPTA
-475 GGTATNADVT
+475 GGTATTKDVT
-485 DAAVLTALANN
+485 DAAVLTSLANN

-532 SYPDHNKDAN
+532 SYPTPNEAN

-554 YDLDITD
+554 YDLDITG
-561 VSRLGAATPEEL
+561 VSRLGAATPDEL
-573 DVKKDPTPD
+573 DVKEDPTPD

>member
-27 GNNTGFN
+27 GSNTGFN

-65 NADEYKVNDAALLL
+65 VADEYKVNDAALLL

-96 DGLKKTDI
+96 DGLKKNNI
-104 SANAQISTQLTKVQE
+104 ENNVQISTQLTKVQE
-119 VSSVSA
+119 ISSISA
-125 TGNIYAF
+125 SGNIYAF
-132 VLVNKGSNIIVVD
+132 VLVNKGSNINVG
-145 TDHTITVNGTAFDGK
+145 TDHTITVNSIPFTGNFSAFSKLKVKG
-160 FSDFSQLQV
+160 DFV
-169 NDAFAKDNLMM
+169 KDNLMM

-201 DVTRSIFKTEAEAK
+201 DVTTSIFKTEAEAK
-215 ANPAADVFVERVAS
+215 ANPAADIFVERVAS
-229 KVTLGMT
+229 KVTLGQT
-236 GTGTSTE
+236 GSGTSIE
-243 TLSADGATAKNFK
+243 TLSADGTPAKNFK

-271 YLVRQYDNSWNSLT
+271 YLVRQYDNSWKDLK
-285 SDGSDFLTGADKSAF
+285 SDGTDFLTGADKSAF
-300 TANPYRFAGIN
+300 DANPYRFAGIK
-311 LIKTNVSSDPADN
+311 LIKTNESSNPAAN

-334 NYNTVDAPFAS
+334 NYTNDAPFAS
-345 EPTVGDANLTLT
+345 DAIVGDADLTLE

-370 VAHQDVRNTTCAIVK
+370 VAHQNVCNTTTAIVK
-385 MKITPDSYTGTGGTF
+385 MKITPDSYTDGTTF

-414 SAKTKVG
+414 NAKTKVG

-435 KYFSTISEAGKITVS
+435 KYFSTVTEAGKIKVS

-463 NKLVLTFTPSAT
+463 TKLVLTFTPTATGSAT
-475 GGTATNADVT
+475 KTVNVT

-496 IKVVEYKGGYSYYN
+496 IKVVEYKDGYSYYN

-519 LTPWNPSTKTSGL
+519 LTPWNPSTKTSGI
-532 SYPDHNKDAN
+532 SYPSSNEAN

-554 YDLDITD
+554 YDLDITG

-573 DVKKDPTPD
+573 DVKNDPTPD

-603 KAILGQ
+603 GAILGQ

>member
-1 MKKSLLFSAVLAG
+1 MKKTLLFSVALAG

-22 SDDIA
+22 SDDLNGG

-65 NADEYKVNDAALLL
+65 DVDEYNVKDAALLL
-79 FAGANEN
+79 FAGSNEN

-96 DGLKKTDI
+96 EGLKKDI

-119 VSSVSA
+119 ISSISA
-125 TGNIYAF
+125 SGKIYAF
-132 VLVNKGSNIIVVD
+132 VLVNKGTKIIVG
-145 TDHTITVNGTAFDGK
+145 TDHTITVNGTAFSGN
-160 FSDFSQLQV
+160 FSDFSKLEV
-169 NDAFAKDNLMM
+169 NGAFVKDNLMM

-201 DVTRSIFKTEAEAK
+201 DVTTSIFKTEAEAK
-215 ANPAADVFVERVAS
+215 ANPAADIFVERVAS
-229 KVTLGMT
+229 KVTLGQT
-236 GTGTSTE
+236 GSGTSIE
-243 TLSADGATAKNFK
+243 TLSADGTPAKNFK
-256 YTLEGWN
+256 YTLKGWN

-271 YLVRQYDNSWNSLT
+271 YLVRQYDNSWKDLK
-285 SDGSDFLTGADKSAF
+285 SDGTDFLTGADKSAF
-300 TANPYRFAGIN
+300 DANPYRFAGIK
-311 LIKTNVSSDPADN
+311 LIKTNESSNPAAN

-334 NYNTVDAPFAS
+334 NYTNDAPFAS
-345 EPTVGDANLTLT
+345 DAIVGDADLTLE

-370 VAHQDVRNTTCAIVK
+370 VAHQNVYNTTTAIVK
-385 MKITPDSYTGTGGTF
+385 MKITPDSYTDGTTF

-414 SAKTKVG
+414 NAKTKVG

-435 KYFSTISEAGKITVS
+435 KYFSSVTEAGKIKVS

-463 NKLVLTFTPSAT
+463 TKLVLTFTPTATGSAT
-475 GGTATNADVT
+475 KTVNVT

-496 IKVVEYKGGYSYYN
+496 IKVVEYKDGYSYYN

-519 LTPWNPSTKTSGL
+519 LTPWNPSTKTSGI
-532 SYPDHNKDAN
+532 SYPSSNEAN

-554 YDLDITD
+554 YDLDITG

-573 DVKKDPTPD
+573 DVKNDPTPD

-603 KAILGQ
+603 GAILGQ

>member
-1 MKKSLLFSAVLAG
+1 
-14 LMLGSCSS
+14 MLGSCSS
-22 SDDIA
+22 SDDLNGG

-65 NADEYKVNDAALLL
+65 DVDEYNVKDAALLL

-96 DGLKKTDI
+96 EGLKKDI

-119 VSSVSA
+119 ISSISA
-125 TGNIYAF
+125 SGKIYAF
-132 VLVNKGSNIIVVD
+132 VLVNKGTKISVG
-145 TDHTITVNGTAFDGK
+145 TDHTITVNGTAFSGK
-160 FSDFSQLQV
+160 FSDFSKLEV
-169 NDAFAKDNLMM
+169 NGAFVKDNLMM

-201 DVTRSIFKTEAEAK
+201 DVTTSIFKTEAEAK
-215 ANPAADVFVERVAS
+215 ANPAADIFVERVAS
-229 KVTLGMT
+229 KVTLGQT
-236 GTGTSTE
+236 GSGTSIE
-243 TLSADGATAKNFK
+243 TLSADGTPAKNFK

-271 YLVRQYDNSWNSLT
+271 YLVRQYDNSWKDLK
-285 SDGSDFLTGADKSAF
+285 SDGTDFLTGADKSAF
-300 TANPYRFAGIN
+300 DANPYRFAGIK
-311 LIKTNVSSDPADN
+311 LIKTNVSSNPAAN

-334 NYNTVDAPFAS
+334 NYTNDAPFAS
-345 EPTVGDANLTLT
+345 DATVGDADLTLG

-370 VAHQDVRNTTCAIVK
+370 VAHQNVCNTTTAIVK
-385 MKITPDSYTGTGGTF
+385 MKITPDSYTDGTTF

-414 SAKTKVG
+414 NAKTKVG
-421 NQFLAENTESSLKT
+421 NQFLAENTESFLKT
-435 KYFSTISEAGKITVS
+435 TYFPSVTEAGKITVS
-450 DVEFSDKAGAVTF
+450 DVDFSDNAGKVTF
-463 NKLVLTFTPSAT
+463 NKLVLTFTPTAT
-475 GGTATNADVT
+475 GSAPTTADVT
-485 DAAVLTALANN
+485 DATVLTALANN

-519 LTPWNPSTKTSGL
+519 LTPWNPSTKTSGI
-532 SYPDHNKDAN
+532 SYPSSNEAN

-554 YDLDITD
+554 YDLDITG

-573 DVKKDPTPD
+573 DVKNDPTPD

-603 KAILGQ
+603 GAILGQ

>member
-27 GNNTGFN
+27 GSNTGFN

-65 NADEYKVNDAALLL
+65 VAEEYKVNDAALLL

-96 DGLKKTDI
+96 DGLKKNNI
-104 SANAQISTQLTKVQE
+104 ENNVQISTQLTKVQE
-119 VSSVSA
+119 ISSISA
-125 TGNIYAF
+125 SGNIYAF
-132 VLVNKGSNIIVVD
+132 VLVNKGSNINVGI
-145 TDHTITVNGTAFDGK
+145 DHTITVNSIPFTGNFSAFSKLKVKG
-160 FSDFSQLQV
+160 DFV
-169 NDAFAKDNLMM
+169 KDNLMM

-201 DVTRSIFKTEAEAK
+201 DVTTSIFKTEAEAK

-236 GTGTSTE
+236 GSGTSTE
-243 TLSADGATAKNFK
+243 TLSADGATAKNFE
-256 YTLEGWN
+256 YTLVGWN

-271 YLVRQYDNSWNSLT
+271 YLVRQYDNAWNNLT
-285 SDGSDFLTGADKSAF
+285 SNGADFLSGADKTAW
-300 TANPYRFAGIN
+300 TANQYRFAGIN
-311 LIKTNVSSDPADN
+311 LIKTNVSSDPAAN

-334 NYNTVDAPFAS
+334 NYDTDAPFAS
-345 EPTVGDANLTLT
+345 DPTVGDANLTLGKNAT
-357 KDASTYCY
+357 TYCY

-370 VAHQDVRNTTCAIVK
+370 VDHQNVCNTTTAIVK
-385 MKITPDSYTGTGGTF
+385 MKITPDSYTGGTTF

-414 SAKTKVG
+414 NAKTKVG
-421 NQFLAENTESSLKT
+421 NQFLAEKTESFLKT
-435 KYFSTISEAGKITVS
+435 TYFPHVTEAGKITVS
-450 DVEFSDKAGAVTF
+450 DVVFSDNAGKVTF
-463 NKLVLTFTPSAT
+463 NKLVLTFTPTA
-475 GGTATNADVT
+475 GGTATTKDVT

-519 LTPWNPSTKTSGL
+519 LTPWNPSTKTSGI
-532 SYPDHNKDAN
+532 SYPTPNEAN

-554 YDLDITD
+554 YDLDITG
-561 VSRLGAATPEEL
+561 VSRLGAATPDEL

>member
-27 GNNTGFN
+27 GSNTGFN

-65 NADEYKVNDAALLL
+65 DVKEYKVNDAALLL

-104 SANAQISTQLTKVQE
+104 NTNVQISTQLTKVQE
-119 VSSVSA
+119 ISSVSA

-132 VLVNKGSNIIVVD
+132 VLVNKGSNIVVG
-145 TDHTITVNGTAFDGK
+145 TDHTITVNGTAFNGK
-160 FSDFSQLQV
+160 FSDFSQLKVDGAFV
-169 NDAFAKDNLMM
+169 NDNLMM

-186 TKPGTAAFDDATVLA
+186 TKPGTAAFDNATVLT

-243 TLSADGATAKNFK
+243 TLSADGATAKNFN
-256 YTLEGWN
+256 YSLEGWN

-271 YLVRQYDNSWNSLT
+271 YLVRQYDNAWNNLT
-285 SDGSDFLTGADKSAF
+285 SDGADFLSGADKTAW

-311 LIKTNVSSDPADN
+311 LIKTNVSSDPAAN

-345 EPTVGDANLTLT
+345 DATVGDADLTLG
-357 KDASTYCY
+357 KDATTYCY

-370 VAHQDVRNTTCAIVK
+370 VDHQNVRNTTTAIVK
-385 MKITPDSYTGTGGTF
+385 MKITPDSYTDGTF

-414 SAKTKVG
+414 NAKTKVG
-421 NQFLAENTESSLKT
+421 NLFLAENTESSLKDT
-435 KYFSTISEAGKITVS
+435 YFHTVTEAGKITVS
-450 DVEFSDKAGAVTF
+450 DVEFSDEAGAVTF
-463 NKLVLTFTPSAT
+463 AKLVLTFTPT
-475 GGTATNADVT
+475 GGGTPTTADVT
-485 DAAVLTALANN
+485 NATVLTALANN

-519 LTPWNPSTKTSGL
+519 LTPWNPSTKTTGI
-532 SYPDHNKDAN
+532 SYPTPNEAN

-573 DVKKDPTPD
+573 DVKNDPTPD

-603 KAILGQ
+603 STILGK

>member
-1 MKKSLLFSAVLAG
+1 MKKSMLFSVALAG

-65 NADEYKVNDAALLL
+65 DADEYKVNDAALLL

-96 DGLKKTDI
+96 DGLKKDI

-119 VSSVSA
+119 ISSVSA

-132 VLVNKGSNIIVVD
+132 VLVNKGSKIVVG
-145 TDHTITVNGTAFDGK
+145 TDHTITVNGTAFTGK
-160 FSDFSQLQV
+160 FSDFSQLKV
-169 NDAFAKDNLMM
+169 DGAFAKDNLMM

-186 TKPGTAAFDDATVLA
+186 TKPGTAAFDDATVLT
-201 DVTRSIFKTEAEAK
+201 DVTKSIFKTEAEAK

-263 LANVNKSS
+263 LANVNNAS
-271 YLVRQYDNSWNSLT
+271 YLVRQYDNSWKNLA
-285 SDGSDFLTGADKSAF
+285 SDGSDFLSTADRSTW
-300 TANPYRFAGIN
+300 TANKYRFAGIN
-311 LIKTNVSSDPADN
+311 LIKTTMSSDPATN

-334 NYNTVDAPFAS
+334 NYDTNAPFAS
-345 EPTVGDANLTLT
+345 APTVGDANLTLGKNAT
-357 KDASTYCY
+357 TYCY

-370 VAHQDVRNTTCAIVK
+370 VDHQNVCNTTTAIVK
-385 MKITPDSYTGTGGTF
+385 MKITPDSYTDGTF

-421 NQFLAENTESSLKT
+421 NQFLGENTESYLKT
-435 KYFSTISEAGKITVS
+435 TYFPGISEAGKITVS

-519 LTPWNPSTKTSGL
+519 LTPWNPSLKTSGI
-532 SYPDHNKDAN
+532 SYPTPNEAN

-554 YDLDITD
+554 YDLDITG
-561 VSRLGAATPEEL
+561 VSRLGAATPDEL
-573 DVKKDPTPD
+573 DVKNDPTPD

>member
-1 MKKSLLFSAVLAG
+1 
-14 LMLGSCSS
+14 MLGSCSS
-22 SDDIA
+22 SDDLNGG

-47 PTQGKNVSR
+47 PTQSKNVSR

-65 NADEYKVNDAALLL
+65 DAKEYNVKDAALLL

-104 SANAQISTQLTKVQE
+104 DANVQISTQLTKVQE
-119 VSSVSA
+119 ISSISA
-125 TGNIYAF
+125 PGKIYAF
-132 VLVNKGSNIIVVD
+132 VLVNKGANINVGI
-145 TDHTITVNGTAFDGK
+145 DHTITVNGTAFNGK
-160 FSDFSQLQV
+160 FSDFSQLKV
-169 NDAFAKDNLMM
+169 DGAFAKDNLMM

-201 DVTRSIFKTEAEAK
+201 DVTTSIFKTEAEAK

-236 GTGTSTE
+236 GSGTSTE
-243 TLSADGATAKNFK
+243 TLSADDTAAKNFK

-271 YLVRQYDNSWNSLT
+271 YLVRQYDNTWNNLT
-285 SDGSDFLTGADKSAF
+285 SDGLDFLTGADKSAF
-300 TANPYRFAGIN
+300 AANPYRFAGIN
-311 LIKTNVSSDPADN
+311 LIKTNVSSNPAAN

-334 NYNTVDAPFAS
+334 NYTNDAPFAS
-345 EPTVGDANLTLT
+345 DATVGDADLTLG
-357 KDASTYCY
+357 KDATTYCY

-370 VAHQDVRNTTCAIVK
+370 VAHQKVYNTTTAIVK
-385 MKITPDSYTGTGGTF
+385 MKITPDPSTGGTF

-414 SAKTKVG
+414 NAKTKVG
-421 NQFLAENTESSLKT
+421 NQFLAENTESFLKT
-435 KYFSTISEAGKITVS
+435 TYFPSVTEAGKITVS
-450 DVEFSDKAGAVTF
+450 DVDFSDNAGKVTF
-463 NKLVLTFTPSAT
+463 NKLVLTFTPTAGGAAT
-475 GGTATNADVT
+475 TYDVT

-519 LTPWNPSTKTSGL
+519 LTPWNPSTKTSGI
-532 SYPDHNKDAN
+532 SYPTPDEAN

-554 YDLDITD
+554 YDLDITG

-573 DVKKDPTPD
+573 DVKNDPTPD

>member
-1 MKKSLLFSAVLAG
+1 
-14 LMLGSCSS
+14 MLGSCSS

-56 AANDVTADG
+56 AANDDTADG
-65 NADEYKVNDAALLL
+65 VADEYKVNDAALLL

-104 SANAQISTQLTKVQE
+104 DANVQISTQLTKVQE
-119 VSSVSA
+119 ISSVSA

-132 VLVNKGSNIIVVD
+132 VLVNKGSNIVVGP
-145 TDHTITVNGTAFDGK
+145 DHSITVNDIPFTDK
-160 FSDFSQLQV
+160 FSDFSQLKV
-169 NDAFAKDNLMM
+169 DGDFVKDNLMM

-186 TKPGTAAFDDATVLA
+186 TKPGTAPFDNATVLA
-201 DVTRSIFKTEAEAK
+201 DVTKSIFKTEAEAK

-236 GTGTSTE
+236 GSGTSTE

-271 YLVRQYDNSWNSLT
+271 YLVRQYDNAWNNLT
-285 SDGSDFLTGADKSAF
+285 SNGADFLSGADKTAW
-300 TANPYRFAGIN
+300 TANQYRFAGIN
-311 LIKTNVSSDPADN
+311 KIKTNVSSDPAAN

-334 NYNTVDAPFAS
+334 NYDTDAPFAS
-345 EPTVGDANLTLT
+345 DPTVGDANLTLGKNAT
-357 KDASTYCY
+357 TYCY

-370 VAHQDVRNTTCAIVK
+370 VDHQNVCNTTTAIVK
-385 MKITPDSYTGTGGTF
+385 MKITPDSYTGGTTF

-406 KDVVYSLA
+406 KDVVYSLEN
-414 SAKTKVG
+414 AKTKVG

-435 KYFSTISEAGKITVS
+435 KYFSTVSEDGKITVS
-450 DVEFSDKAGAVTF
+450 DVDFSDNAGKVNF
-463 NKLVLTFTPSAT
+463 NKLVLTFTPTAT
-475 GGTATNADVT
+475 GSTPTTADVT
-485 DAAVLTALANN
+485 DATVLTALANN

-532 SYPDHNKDAN
+532 SYPTPNEAN

-554 YDLDITD
+554 YDLDITG

>member
-1 MKKSLLFSAVLAG
+1 
-14 LMLGSCSS
+14 MLGSCSS
-22 SDDIA
+22 SDDLNGG

-65 NADEYKVNDAALLL
+65 DVDEYNVKDAALLL

-96 DGLKKTDI
+96 EGLKKDI

-119 VSSVSA
+119 ISSISA
-125 TGNIYAF
+125 SGKIYAF
-132 VLVNKGSNIIVVD
+132 VLVNKGTKIIVG
-145 TDHTITVNGTAFDGK
+145 TDHTITVNGTAFSGK
-160 FSDFSQLQV
+160 FSDFSKLEV
-169 NDAFAKDNLMM
+169 NGAFVKDNLMM

-201 DVTRSIFKTEAEAK
+201 DVTTSIFKTEAEAK
-215 ANPAADVFVERVAS
+215 ANPAADIFVERVAS
-229 KVTLGMT
+229 KVTLGQT
-236 GTGTSTE
+236 GSGTSIE
-243 TLSADGATAKNFK
+243 TLSADGTPAKNFK

-271 YLVRQYDNSWNSLT
+271 YLVRQYDNSWKDLK
-285 SDGSDFLTGADKSAF
+285 SDGTDFLTGADKSAF
-300 TANPYRFAGIN
+300 DANPYRFAGIK
-311 LIKTNVSSDPADN
+311 LIKTNVSSNPAAN

-334 NYNTVDAPFAS
+334 NYTNDAPFAS
-345 EPTVGDANLTLT
+345 DATVGDADLTLG

-370 VAHQDVRNTTCAIVK
+370 VAHQNVCNTTTAIVK
-385 MKITPDSYTGTGGTF
+385 MKITPDSYTDGTTF

-414 SAKTKVG
+414 NAKTKVG

-435 KYFSTISEAGKITVS
+435 TYFHSVTEAGKITVS
-450 DVEFSDKAGAVTF
+450 DVDFSDNAGKVTF
-463 NKLVLTFTPSAT
+463 NKLVLTFTPTA
-475 GGTATNADVT
+475 GGTATTHDVT
-485 DAAVLTALANN
+485 DAAILTALANN
-496 IKVVEYKGGYSYYN
+496 IKVVEYKDGYSYYN

-519 LTPWNPSTKTSGL
+519 LTPWNPSTKTSGI
-532 SYPDHNKDAN
+532 SYPSSNEAN

-554 YDLDITD
+554 YDLDITG

-573 DVKKDPTPD
+573 DVKNDPTPD

-603 KAILGQ
+603 GAILGQ

>member
-27 GNNTGFN
+27 GSNTGFN

-56 AANDVTADG
+56 AANDDTADG
-65 NADEYKVNDAALLL
+65 VADEYKVNDAALLL

-104 SANAQISTQLTKVQE
+104 DANVQISTQLTKVQDI
-119 VSSVSA
+119 SSISA
-125 TGNIYAF
+125 SGNIYAF
-132 VLVNKGSNIIVVD
+132 VLVNKGSNINVG
-145 TDHTITVNGTAFDGK
+145 TDHTITVNGSPFTGNFSAFSKLEVKG
-160 FSDFSQLQV
+160 DFV
-169 NDAFAKDNLMM
+169 KDNLMM

-201 DVTRSIFKTEAEAK
+201 DVTSSIFKTEAEAK

-236 GTGTSTE
+236 GSGTSTE
-243 TLSADGATAKNFK
+243 TLSADGATAENFK
-256 YTLEGWN
+256 YALEGWN

-271 YLVRQYDNSWNSLT
+271 YLVRQYDNTWNNLT

-300 TANPYRFAGIN
+300 DANPYRFAGIK
-311 LIKTNVSSDPADN
+311 LIKTNVSSDPAAN

-334 NYNTVDAPFAS
+334 NYDTDAPFAS
-345 EPTVGDANLTLT
+345 DPTVGDANLTLGKNAT
-357 KDASTYCY
+357 TYCY

-370 VAHQDVRNTTCAIVK
+370 VNHQNVCNTTTAIVK
-385 MKITPDSYTGTGGTF
+385 MKIIPDSYTDGTF

-414 SAKTKVG
+414 NAKTKVG
-421 NQFLAENTESSLKT
+421 NQFLGENTESSLKT
-435 KYFSTISEAGKITVS
+435 TYFPAVTEAGKITVS

-463 NKLVLTFTPSAT
+463 TKLVLTFTPNA
-475 GGTATNADVT
+475 GGTVTTANVT
-485 DAAVLTALANN
+485 DATVLTALANN

-519 LTPWNPSTKTSGL
+519 LTPWNPSTKTSGI
-532 SYPDHNKDAN
+532 SYPTPNEANN

-554 YDLDITD
+554 YDLDITG
-561 VSRLGAATPEEL
+561 VSRLGAATPDEL

-603 KAILGQ
+603 KATLGE

>member
-1 MKKSLLFSAVLAG
+1 MKKSLLFSVVLAG

-34 ETGKGYINISLNL
+34 ETCKGYINISLNL

-65 NADEYKVNDAALLL
+65 DADEYKVNDAALLL

-96 DGLKKTDI
+96 DGLKKDI

-119 VSSVSA
+119 ISSVSA

-132 VLVNKGSNIIVVD
+132 VLVNKGSKIVVG
-145 TDHTITVNGTAFDGK
+145 TDHTITVNGTAFTGK
-160 FSDFSQLQV
+160 FSDFSQLKVDGAFV
-169 NDAFAKDNLMM
+169 NNNLMM

-186 TKPGTAAFDDATVLA
+186 TKPGTAAFDNATVLTN
-201 DVTRSIFKTEAEAK
+201 VTKSIFKTEAEAK

-243 TLSADGATAKNFK
+243 TLSADGATAEKFK

-271 YLVRQYDNSWNSLT
+271 YLVRQYDNSWNSLA
-285 SDGSDFLTGADKSAF
+285 SDGSDFLSTAEQSF
-300 TANPYRFAGIN
+300 WTANKYRFAGIN
-311 LIKTNVSSDPADN
+311 LIKTNVSSDPAAN

-334 NYNTVDAPFAS
+334 NYSVEAPFAS
-345 EPTVGDANLTLT
+345 DPTVGDAALTLG
-357 KDASTYCY
+357 KDETTYCY

-370 VAHQDVRNTTCAIVK
+370 VAHQDVRNTTTAIVK
-385 MKITPDSYTGTGGTF
+385 MKITLDSYAGTF

-414 SAKTKVG
+414 NAKTKVG
-421 NQFLAENTESSLKT
+421 NQFLAEKTESSLKST
-435 KYFSTISEAGKITVS
+435 YFPSVTEAGKITVS
-450 DVEFSDKAGAVTF
+450 DVEFSDEAGAVRFT
-463 NKLVLTFTPSAT
+463 KLVLTFTPNA
-475 GGTATNADVT
+475 GGTATTKDVT

-532 SYPDHNKDAN
+532 SYPDSNKDAN

>member
-56 AANDVTADG
+56 AANDNTADG
-65 NADEYKVNDAALLL
+65 DVKEYNVQDATLLL

-96 DGLKKTDI
+96 DGLKKDI
-104 SANAQISTQLTKVQE
+104 SANEQISTQLTKVQE
-119 VSSVSA
+119 ISSVSA

-132 VLVNKGSNIIVVD
+132 VLVNKGSNINVG
-145 TDHTITVNGTAFDGK
+145 TDHTITVNGSPFTGNFSAFSKLEVKG
-160 FSDFSQLQV
+160 DFV
-169 NDAFAKDNLMM
+169 KDNLMM

-201 DVTRSIFKTEAEAK
+201 DVTSSIFKTEAEAK

-236 GTGTSTE
+236 GSGTSTE
-243 TLSADGATAKNFK
+243 TLSADGATAENFK
-256 YTLEGWN
+256 YALEGWN

-271 YLVRQYDNSWNSLT
+271 YLVRQYDNTWNNLT
-285 SDGSDFLTGADKSAF
+285 SDGRDFLTGADKSAF
-300 TANPYRFAGIN
+300 DANPYRFAGIK
-311 LIKTNVSSDPADN
+311 LIKTNVSSDPAAN

-334 NYNTVDAPFAS
+334 NYDTDAPFAS
-345 EPTVGDANLTLT
+345 DPTVGDANLTLGKNAT
-357 KDASTYCY
+357 TYCY

-370 VAHQDVRNTTCAIVK
+370 VNHQNVCNTTTAIVK
-385 MKITPDSYTGTGGTF
+385 MKIIPDSYTGGTF

-414 SAKTKVG
+414 NAKTKVG
-421 NQFLAENTESSLKT
+421 NQFLGENTESSLKT
-435 KYFSTISEAGKITVS
+435 TYFPAVTEAGKITVS

-463 NKLVLTFTPSAT
+463 NKLVLTFTPTA
-475 GGTATNADVT
+475 GGTATTKDVT
-485 DAAVLTALANN
+485 DAAVLTSLANN

-519 LTPWNPSTKTSGL
+519 LTPWNPSTKTSGI
-532 SYPDHNKDAN
+532 SYPTPNEANN

-554 YDLDITD
+554 YDLDITG
-561 VSRLGAATPEEL
+561 VSRLGAATPDEL

>member
-56 AANDVTADG
+56 AANDDTADG
-65 NADEYKVNDAALLL
+65 VADEYKVNDAALLL

-96 DGLKKTDI
+96 DGLKKNAID
-104 SANAQISTQLTKVQE
+104 ANAQISTQLTKVQE
-119 VSSVSA
+119 ISSVSA

-132 VLVNKGSNIIVVD
+132 VLVNKGSNIVVGP
-145 TDHTITVNGTAFDGK
+145 DHSITVNGIPFTDK
-160 FSDFSQLQV
+160 FSDFSQLKV
-169 NDAFAKDNLMM
+169 DGDFVKDNLMM

-186 TKPGTAAFDDATVLA
+186 TKPGTAPFDNATVLA
-201 DVTRSIFKTEAEAK
+201 DVTKSIFKTEAEAK

-236 GTGTSTE
+236 GSGTSTE
-243 TLSADGATAKNFK
+243 TLSADGATAENFK
-256 YTLEGWN
+256 YALEGWN

-271 YLVRQYDNSWNSLT
+271 YLVRQYDNTWNNLT
-285 SDGSDFLTGADKSAF
+285 SDGRDFLSGADKSAF
-300 TANPYRFAGIN
+300 DANPYRFAGIK
-311 LIKTNVSSDPADN
+311 LIKTKVSSDPAAN
-324 KYRTYWGKDI
+324 KFRTYWGKDI
-334 NYNTVDAPFAS
+334 NYDTDAPFAS
-345 EPTVGDANLTLT
+345 DPTVGDANLTLGKNAT
-357 KDASTYCY
+357 TYCY

-370 VAHQDVRNTTCAIVK
+370 VDHQNVCNTTTAIVK
-385 MKITPDSYTGTGGTF
+385 MKITPDSYTGGTTF

-406 KDVVYSLA
+406 KDVVYSLEN
-414 SAKTKVG
+414 AKTKVG
-421 NQFLAENTESSLKT
+421 NQFLGENTESSLKT
-435 KYFSTISEAGKITVS
+435 TYFPAVTEAGKITVS

-463 NKLVLTFTPSAT
+463 NKLVLTFTPTA
-475 GGTATNADVT
+475 GGTATTKDVT
-485 DAAVLTALANN
+485 DAAVLTSLANN

-532 SYPDHNKDAN
+532 SYPTPNEAN

-554 YDLDITD
+554 YDLDITG
-561 VSRLGAATPEEL
+561 VSRLGAATPDEL

>member
-1 MKKSLLFSAVLAG
+1 
-14 LMLGSCSS
+14 MLGSCSS
-22 SDDIA
+22 SDDLNGG

-65 NADEYKVNDAALLL
+65 DVDEYNVKDAALLL
-79 FAGANEN
+79 FAGSNEN

-96 DGLKKTDI
+96 EGLKKDI

-119 VSSVSA
+119 ISSISA
-125 TGNIYAF
+125 SGKIYAF
-132 VLVNKGSNIIVVD
+132 VLVNKGTKIIVG
-145 TDHTITVNGTAFDGK
+145 TDHTITVNGTAFSGN
-160 FSDFSQLQV
+160 FSDFSKLEV
-169 NDAFAKDNLMM
+169 NGAFVKDNLMM

-201 DVTRSIFKTEAEAK
+201 DVTTSIFKTEAEAK
-215 ANPAADVFVERVAS
+215 ANPAADIFVERVAS
-229 KVTLGMT
+229 KVTLGQT
-236 GTGTSTE
+236 GSGTSIE
-243 TLSADGATAKNFK
+243 TLSADGTPAKNFK

-271 YLVRQYDNSWNSLT
+271 YLVRQYDNSWKDLK
-285 SDGSDFLTGADKSAF
+285 SDGTDFLTGADKSAF
-300 TANPYRFAGIN
+300 DANPYRFAGIK
-311 LIKTNVSSDPADN
+311 LIKTNESSNPAAN

-334 NYNTVDAPFAS
+334 NYTNDAPFAS
-345 EPTVGDANLTLT
+345 DAIVGDADLTLE

-370 VAHQDVRNTTCAIVK
+370 VAHQNVCNTTTAIVK
-385 MKITPDSYTGTGGTF
+385 MKITPDSYTDGTTF

-414 SAKTKVG
+414 NAKTKVG

-435 KYFSTISEAGKITVS
+435 KYFSTVSEDGKITVS
-450 DVEFSDKAGAVTF
+450 DVDFSDNAGKVNF
-463 NKLVLTFTPSAT
+463 NKLVLTFTPTAT
-475 GGTATNADVT
+475 GSTPTTADVT
-485 DAAVLTALANN
+485 DATVLTALANN

-519 LTPWNPSTKTSGL
+519 LTPWNPSTKTSGI
-532 SYPDHNKDAN
+532 SYPSSNEAN

-554 YDLDITD
+554 YDLDITG

-573 DVKKDPTPD
+573 DVKNDPTPD

-603 KAILGQ
+603 GAILGQ

>member
-1 MKKSLLFSAVLAG
+1 MKKTLLFSVALAG

-22 SDDIA
+22 SDDLNGG

-65 NADEYKVNDAALLL
+65 DVKEYNVKDAALLL

-96 DGLKKTDI
+96 DGLKKDI

-119 VSSVSA
+119 INSISA
-125 TGNIYAF
+125 PGKIYAF
-132 VLVNKGSNIIVVD
+132 VLVNKGAKINVG
-145 TDHTITVNGTAFDGK
+145 TDHTITVNGTAFNGK
-160 FSDFSQLQV
+160 FSDFSQLKV
-169 NDAFAKDNLMM
+169 DGAFAKDNLMM

-201 DVTRSIFKTEAEAK
+201 DVTTSIFKTEAEAK

-236 GTGTSTE
+236 GSGTSTE
-243 TLSADGATAKNFK
+243 TLSADGTAAKNFK

-271 YLVRQYDNSWNSLT
+271 YLVRQYDNAWNNLT
-285 SDGSDFLTGADKSAF
+285 SDGLDFLTGADKSAF
-300 TANPYRFAGIN
+300 AANPYRFAGIN
-311 LIKTNVSSDPADN
+311 LIKTNVSSNPAAN

-334 NYNTVDAPFAS
+334 NYTNDAPFAS
-345 EPTVGDANLTLT
+345 DATVGDADLILG
-357 KDASTYCY
+357 KDATTYCY

-370 VAHQDVRNTTCAIVK
+370 VAHQNVRNTTTAIVK
-385 MKITPDSYTGTGGTF
+385 MKITPDSYTDGTF

-414 SAKTKVG
+414 NAKTKVG
-421 NQFLAENTESSLKT
+421 NQFLAENTESSLKAT
-435 KYFSTISEAGKITVS
+435 YFPDVTEAGKITVS
-450 DVEFSDKAGAVTF
+450 DVDFSDKAGAVTF
-463 NKLVLTFTPSAT
+463 AKLVLTFTPT
-475 GGTATNADVT
+475 VGGTPTTADVT
-485 DAAVLTALANN
+485 DATVLTALANN

-519 LTPWNPSTKTSGL
+519 LTPWNPSTKTTGV
-532 SYPDHNKDAN
+532 SYPAPNEAN

-554 YDLDITD
+554 YDLDITG
-561 VSRLGAATPEEL
+561 VSRLGAATPDEL
-573 DVKKDPTPD
+573 DVKNDPTPD

-603 KAILGQ
+603 SAILGQ

>member
-1 MKKSLLFSAVLAG
+1 MKKTLLFSVALAG

-22 SDDIA
+22 SNDLNGG

-65 NADEYKVNDAALLL
+65 DVDEYNVKDAALLL
-79 FAGANEN
+79 FAGSNEN

-96 DGLKKTDI
+96 EGLKKDI

-119 VSSVSA
+119 ISSISA
-125 TGNIYAF
+125 SGKIYAF
-132 VLVNKGSNIIVVD
+132 VLVNKGTKIIVG
-145 TDHTITVNGTAFDGK
+145 TDHTITVNGTAFSGN
-160 FSDFSQLQV
+160 FSDFSKLEV
-169 NDAFAKDNLMM
+169 NGAFVKDNLMM

-201 DVTRSIFKTEAEAK
+201 DVTTSIFKTEAEAK
-215 ANPAADVFVERVAS
+215 ANPAADIFVERVAS
-229 KVTLGMT
+229 KVTLGQT
-236 GTGTSTE
+236 GSGTSIE
-243 TLSADGATAKNFK
+243 TLSADGTPAKNFK

-271 YLVRQYDNSWNSLT
+271 YLVRQYDNSWKDLK
-285 SDGSDFLTGADKSAF
+285 SDGTDFLTGADKSAF
-300 TANPYRFAGIN
+300 DANPYRFAGIK
-311 LIKTNVSSDPADN
+311 LIKTNESSNPAAN

-334 NYNTVDAPFAS
+334 NYTNDAPFAS
-345 EPTVGDANLTLT
+345 DAIVGDADLTLE

-370 VAHQDVRNTTCAIVK
+370 VAHQNVCNTTTAIVK
-385 MKITPDSYTGTGGTF
+385 MKITPDSYTDGTTF

-414 SAKTKVG
+414 NAKTKVG

-435 KYFSTISEAGKITVS
+435 KYFSTVTEAGKIKVS

-463 NKLVLTFTPSAT
+463 TKLVLTFTPTATGSAT
-475 GGTATNADVT
+475 KTVNVT

-496 IKVVEYKGGYSYYN
+496 IKVVEYKDGYSYYN

-519 LTPWNPSTKTSGL
+519 LTPWNPSTKTSGI
-532 SYPDHNKDAN
+532 SYPSSNEAN

-554 YDLDITD
+554 YDLDITG

-573 DVKKDPTPD
+573 DVKNDPTPD

-603 KAILGQ
+603 GAILGQ

>member
-27 GNNTGFN
+27 GSNTGFN

-65 NADEYKVNDAALLL
+65 VADEYKVNDAALLL

-104 SANAQISTQLTKVQE
+104 NTNVQISTQLTKVQE
-119 VSSVSA
+119 ISSVSA

-132 VLVNKGSNIIVVD
+132 VLVNKGSNIVVG
-145 TDHTITVNGTAFDGK
+145 TDHTITVNGIPFTDK
-160 FSDFSQLQV
+160 FSDFSQLKVDGAFV
-169 NDAFAKDNLMM
+169 NDNLMM

-186 TKPGTAAFDDATVLA
+186 TKPGTAAFDNATVLT

-243 TLSADGATAKNFK
+243 TLSADGAEAKNFN
-256 YTLEGWN
+256 YSLEGWN

-271 YLVRQYDNSWNSLT
+271 YLVRQYDNTWNNLT
-285 SDGSDFLTGADKSAF
+285 SDGRDFLTSADKSAF
-300 TANPYRFAGIN
+300 DANPYRFAGIK
-311 LIKTNVSSDPADN
+311 LIKTNVSSDPAAN

-334 NYNTVDAPFAS
+334 NYNTGDAPFALDA
-345 EPTVGDANLTLT
+345 TVGDADLTLE
-357 KDASTYCY
+357 KDATTYCY

-370 VAHQDVRNTTCAIVK
+370 VDHQKVCNTTTAIVK
-385 MKITPDSYTGTGGTF
+385 MKITPDSYTGGTTF

-414 SAKTKVG
+414 KAKTKVG

-435 KYFSTISEAGKITVS
+435 KYFSTVSGDGKITVS
-450 DVEFSDKAGAVTF
+450 DVDFSDNAGKVNF
-463 NKLVLTFTPSAT
+463 NKLVLTFTPTAT
-475 GGTATNADVT
+475 GSTPTTADVT
-485 DAAVLTALANN
+485 DATVLTALANN

-532 SYPDHNKDAN
+532 SYPTPNEAN

-573 DVKKDPTPD
+573 DVKNDPTPD

-603 KAILGQ
+603 STILGK

>member
-56 AANDVTADG
+56 AANDDTADG
-65 NADEYKVNDAALLL
+65 VADEYKVNDAALLL

-104 SANAQISTQLTKVQE
+104 STNVQISTQLTKVQE
-119 VSSVSA
+119 ISSVSA
-125 TGNIYAF
+125 TGKIYAF
-132 VLVNKGSNIIVVD
+132 VLVNKGSNIVVGP
-145 TDHTITVNGTAFDGK
+145 DHTITVKGTAFNGK
-160 FSDFSQLQV
+160 FSDFSQLKV
-169 NDAFAKDNLMM
+169 DGAFVKDNLMM

-186 TKPGTAAFDDATVLA
+186 TTPGKPGTTAFDNATVLT
-201 DVTRSIFKTEAEAK
+201 DVTTSIFKTEAEAK

-271 YLVRQYDNSWNSLT
+271 YLVRQYDNSWNSLK
-285 SDGSDFLTGADKSAF
+285 SDGNDFLTGADKSAF
-300 TANPYRFAGIN
+300 DANPYRFAGIN
-311 LIKTNVSSDPADN
+311 LIKTNVSSDPAAN

-345 EPTVGDANLTLT
+345 DPTVGDAALTLGNNET
-357 KDASTYCY
+357 TYCY

-370 VAHQDVRNTTCAIVK
+370 VKHQDVRNTTTAIVK
-385 MKITPDSYTGTGGTF
+385 MKITPDSYTDGTF

-414 SAKTKVG
+414 NAKTKVG

-435 KYFSTISEAGKITVS
+435 TYFHTVTEAGNITVS
-450 DVEFSDKAGAVTF
+450 DVEFSDEAGAVKF
-463 NKLVLTFTPSAT
+463 NKLVLTFTPTA
-475 GGTATNADVT
+475 GGTATTADVT

-519 LTPWNPSTKTSGL
+519 LTPWNPSNKTAE
-532 SYPDHNKDAN
+532 SYPGTDNEKN

-554 YDLDITD
+554 YDLDITG